1 MPKTI
6 ALVTIH
12 GMGDTPRNYYTG
24 FYDVIKKSLG
34 KIAWDKIIFRPLY
47 YQDILQGQQEA
58 IFNRMRDQID
68 WMKLR
73 KFLLFGFSDAASL
86 EYKKDTIGSPYF
98 LTQQM
103 IMQSMDEVFDE
114 SGQTEIPVIVLAQ
127 SLGCQVISSYI
138 WDAQQDAKQ
147 ISVSSG
153 VWSVARNDGVADG
166 SPKDNFRRMKS
177 LHRFYTT
184 GCNIPIFV
192 SGHKKIVAIDRPPVP
207 SFKWHNFFDED
218 DVLGW
223 PLRPLSPSYDQLVE
237 DISINAGGNVIG
249 TITKSWNPFSHGQY
263 WIDSDFIGHLSSTIK
278 QFV

>member
-1 MPKTI
+1 MSKTI

-12 GMGDTPRNYYTG
+12 GMGDTARDYYTE

-34 KIAWDKIIFRPLY
+34 KSTWDKLIFKSLY
-47 YQDILQGQQEA
+47 YQDILQGQEET

-73 KFLLFGFSDAASL
+73 KFLLFGFSDATSL
-86 EYKKDTIGSPYF
+86 EYKKETTNSPYF

-103 IMQSMDEVFDE
+103 ILQSMDEIFDE
-114 SGQTEIPVIVLAQ
+114 AGNKEIPVVVLAQ

-138 WDAQQDAKQ
+138 WDAQQA
-147 ISVSSG
+147 IATSG
-153 VWSVARNDGVADG
+153 VWSTARNNEVAPG
-166 SPKDNFRRMKS
+166 TPKDNFRRMKS
-177 LHRFYTT
+177 LQRLYTT

-192 SGHKKIVAIDRPPVP
+192 AGHKKIEAIKPPTN

-223 PLRPLSPSYDQLVE
+223 PLKPLSSSYNQLVE
-237 DISINAGGNVIG
+237 DISINAGGGVMG
-249 TITKSWNPFSHGQY
+249 TIIKSWNPFSHGQY
-263 WIDSDFIGHLSSTIK
+263 WTDSEVVGHLSSAIK
-278 QFV
+278 QLA